1 MVESGKHNIP
11 LGILYTP
18 HKKREKKMLFS
29 KKKENFFKKKKSQN
43 LGLRNIF
50 EKKKFPNSWA

>member
-29 KKKENFFKKKKSQN
+29 KKKIFSKKKKSQN